1 MECEPEELQF
11 LGVVVIYRFSAE
23 ILRGPHRPLFAR
35 IAAAFALPL
44 SALFLLHVA
53 ISHAFFTHIDSD
65 DTALDASSPGTD
77 TQRHLLSR
85 LASDWLALLL
95 FKSAYLLALLLLSL
109 LSVVSDKRD
118 ALTFPRVLSVVPRV
132 WRRLTATFLAAFAL
146 LFAYHVVVVLVFIG
160 LLVAADN
167 GSALAGLLAFLV
179 VVAYL
184 LGLGDLGVV
193 WHLANVV
200 SVLEDHKGFAVMRKS
215 KDLIRGKLVTAGAI
229 FFTLNVVFAAV
240 ELGFRA
246 WVVRGSGAASS
257 RLLLGL
263 IMLVVRC
270 CVVMLALVTQTI
282 VYLVC
287 KSYHHESLDNA
298 NISDHLEVYL
308 GDYVPLNASDV
319 QMEQFQVIFT
329 NESNIERWKNK
340 RQQAVDSKVGR
351 LDNFIQCVK
360 APIQGKKRKDTICIV
375 LADETCEE
383 PKVQMNK
390 VVRQNLRVRLGDV
403 VSVHQCEDVKYG
415 KRVHILPIDDT
426 IEGITGNLF
435 DAFLKRKFLIL

>member
-11 LGVVVIYRFSAE
+11 LGVVGIYRFSAE

-53 ISHAFFTHIDSD
+53 ISHALFTHIDSD

-85 LASDWLALLL
+85 LGSDWLTLLL

-109 LSVVSDKRD
+109 LSVVASVYSAKRD

-132 WRRLTATFLAAFAL
+132 WRRLAATFLAAFVL
-146 LFAYHVVVVLVFIG
+146 LFAYHVVAVLVFVG

-179 VVAYL
+179 AVAYL
-184 LGLGDLGVV
+184 LGLVYLGVV
-193 WHLANVV
+193 WHLASVV
-200 SVLEDHKGFAVMRKS
+200 SVLEDHKGFAAMCKS
-215 KDLIRGKLVTAGAI
+215 KDLIRGKLVTAGAL
-229 FFTLNVVFAAV
+229 FFTLNIVFTAV

-246 WVVRGSGAASS
+246 WVVRGSGAALS

-263 IMLVVRC
+263 IMLAALC
-270 CVVMLALVTQTI
+270 CVVMLALVTQTV

-308 GDYVPLNASDV
+308 GDYVPLKASDV
-319 QMEQFQVIFT
+319 QMEQF
-329 NESNIERWKNK
+329 
-340 RQQAVDSKVGR
+340 
-351 LDNFIQCVK
+351 
-360 APIQGKKRKDTICIV
+360 
-375 LADETCEE
+375 
-383 PKVQMNK
+383 
-390 VVRQNLRVRLGDV
+390 
-403 VSVHQCEDVKYG
+403 
-415 KRVHILPIDDT
+415 
-426 IEGITGNLF
+426 
-435 DAFLKRKFLIL
+435 